1 MTQPGELIYLD
12 YAATTPLD
20 PIVLQAMMACY
31 QQIGANPASQHRL
44 GRQARR
50 QLEDATEAIGRQLG
64 ASIDVPRPD
73 RVILT
78 SGGTEANNLALRGWH
93 RAGQSPGRIL
103 VTAIEHPSSLAAAD
117 ELERWGWQ
125 IDRIR
130 VNAAGQVELQHLDDL
145 LQQGPSPRLV
155 SVMWANN
162 ETGVLQPVE
171 AVVERCQARGIPVH
185 VDAVQVAGKLPISFA
200 SLGATTMAI
209 AAHKFHGPVGVGV
222 LLVRAD
228 SSLSP
233 ILFGGSQQLGM
244 RPGTESVALAVGMEA
259 ALGRRLH
266 QGPRSEFAQLQRQR
280 DRLQSELCSR
290 IDAIVNGAHAP
301 ADRVP
306 QTLNLSIPGLDRQ
319 ALLMALDFDG
329 ICCSTGAAC
338 ASGSSEPSHVLRAM
352 GLDTNRVSSAI
363 RLSVGVPTTDAEIDS
378 AIARI
383 EAVTQRL
390 RAGVS
395 SGNS

>member
-50 QLEDATEAIGRQLG
+50 QLEDATEAIGRHLG

-78 SGGTEANNLALRGWH
+78 SGGTEANNLALRGWY

-171 AVVERCQARGIPVH
+171 AVVEQC
-185 VDAVQVAGKLPISFA
+185 
-200 SLGATTMAI
+200 
-209 AAHKFHGPVGVGV
+209 
-222 LLVRAD
+222 
-228 SSLSP
+228 
-233 ILFGGSQQLGM
+233 
-244 RPGTESVALAVGMEA
+244 
-259 ALGRRLH
+259 
-266 QGPRSEFAQLQRQR
+266 
-280 DRLQSELCSR
+280 
-290 IDAIVNGAHAP
+290 
-301 ADRVP
+301 
-306 QTLNLSIPGLDRQ
+306 
-319 ALLMALDFDG
+319 
-329 ICCSTGAAC
+329 
-338 ASGSSEPSHVLRAM
+338 
-352 GLDTNRVSSAI
+352 
-363 RLSVGVPTTDAEIDS
+363 
-378 AIARI
+378 
-383 EAVTQRL
+383 
-390 RAGVS
+390 
-395 SGNS
+395 